1 MSVLML
7 MSMLLS
13 FDKNI
18 RINVAAVMLYNGEE
32 VLFTEEHMTVLRVA
46 PHVCLYYQHYEMKI
60 SQANST
66 HIIRTS
72 RLRIKL
78 NHNQALS
85 LLNSSAADRHQTSTK
100 KQQVQQTT
108 TDTTIAIIKQTFL
121 YFKCEITSD
130 ANFRLFFKTN
140 NKFMLRLL
148 LKTHFNLKFCYK
160 L

>member
-1 MSVLML
+1 
-7 MSMLLS
+7 
-13 FDKNI
+13 
-18 RINVAAVMLYNGEE
+18 
-32 VLFTEEHMTVLRVA
+32 MTVLRVA

-130 ANFRLFFKTN
+130 ANFRLSFKTN